1 MATTVPGSAAPEGV
15 LRNLVQALQT
25 DPVSYRHWG
34 PWWWRLKRILKAAG
48 YTREVFQGLG
58 EEFPDHEMLHRWDDL
73 DDRAFLLAALLDQYQ
88 NAIARWHSQWQ
99 ADPDPERPEYF
110 LLDPDVE

>member
-15 LRNLVQALQT
+15 LRNLVQVLQT

-48 YTREVFQGLG
+48 YTRAVFQGLG
-58 EEFPDHEMLHRWDDL
+58 DEFPDEEQLHRWDDL
-73 DDRAFLLAALLDQYQ
+73 DDRAFLLAALSDQYQ